1 MIGDLDKKLA
11 ERRALVAREVA
22 AEDGAMML
30 RWKVFDEFDRWLGN
44 WYAHDEVSAIRKALA
59 EGYAAW
65 SARPLNLKGW

>member
-1 MIGDLDKKLA
+1 
-11 ERRALVAREVA
+11 
-22 AEDGAMML
+22 MML

>member
-1 MIGDLDKKLA
+1 
-11 ERRALVAREVA
+11 
-22 AEDGAMML
+22 ML

-44 WYAHDEVSAIRKALA
+44 WYALDEVSAIRKALT